1 MPQIYSGY
9 DLNNPITQIAG
20 ATGLM
25 RQQQDLAM
33 NTMDATTGFAAMAGQ
48 GYDALAKG
56 ISGIEEKNV
65 DTVNNYL
72 GRIGSLQYQY
82 DLANLGQKRQFD
94 VDTGVA
100 TDEWAGDLNK
110 NDAQNAMLYN
120 TGWGN
125 VFKDE
130 GFKLAYP
137 QAYHANRITPDYSWS
152 GRGRNIMGPNTHV
165 SPGSGATAQADCTAV
180 YAQAYNSVKNDAT
193 RDEAAKRDYASR
205 MEASC
210 ISQNNSRANSNNK
223 TQQQSYVANANSLFG
238 SEFGGTFYT
247 APGSYEFGGTYF
259 DDF

>member
-1 MPQIYSGY
+1 
-9 DLNNPITQIAG
+9 
-20 ATGLM
+20 
-25 RQQQDLAM
+25 
-33 NTMDATTGFAAMAGQ
+33 MDAPTAFAATAPGA
-48 GYDALAKG
+48 YEALASS
-56 ISGIEEKNV
+56 ISGVEEKNKE
-65 DTVNNYL
+65 TTNAYL
-72 GRIGSLQYQY
+72 GRIGALQYQY

-94 VDTGVA
+94 VDTAVA
-100 TDEWAGDLNK
+100 TDEWAADLNK

-137 QAYHANRITPDYSWS
+137 QAHHANRITPDYSWS

-165 SPGSGATAQADCTAV
+165 SPGSGSSGQTDCAGEYSRA
-180 YAQAYNSVKNDAT
+180 YAQVKNDASMPE
-193 RDEAAKRDYASR
+193 EAKKEYASN
-205 MEASC
+205 MQKSC
-210 ISQNNSRANSNNK
+210 IAQNNSRANANNK